1 MKIIDTLILPASS
14 GGDILVFYPRIKN
27 QWEVLTQAY
36 PWHFIGFLILAM
48 LIPKFYELSNI
59 YWIGHISMNALAITE
74 QYEFISVSIE
84 IVNEMIP
91 FGILALIAQN
101 YHNRDKVIEI
111 LKAGLIIQVFFSLMV
126 TGIVVFFTKDF
137 VATIGTPVEIINLT
151 TQYLLLKSIALP
163 FEAVA
168 YILLIAI
175 KSLQK
180 GKEALILVTVSVI
193 VNMILD
199 LFLISNT
206 PLSMH
211 LGVQGVA
218 IGYIVSKILLM
229 VMSVAYVMHLLDLDI
244 ASIVRTKWRDHV
256 APLFAIGGWTGL
268 DSLVRNVG
276 YMGLLLVLNVM
287 GTNEFGGYG
296 LAMGV
301 MWTLLIPVLAL
312 GEGTNVIVGNYFG
325 EKRYADL
332 LNVVKTS
339 MVLVIV
345 IMLAIAAIGLLW
357 WQPLSTFFNQNPD
370 MVTYSVATF
379 GWLIIPYIGFGIS
392 TIFRSIFYGTG
403 QTRYIF
409 YIACIINIGMLLPFI
424 ALIRMGIISASFSSV
439 MMFYMISFLVDPF
452 LAFIWA
458 RKVVAGFPLMKPG
471 VKIPE

>member
-1 MKIIDTLILPASS
+1 MSFSS
-14 GGDILVFYPRIKN
+14 SVRQHWNTITR
-27 QWEVLTQAY
+27 TY

-48 LIPKFYELSNI
+48 MIPKFYELSNV
-59 YWIGHISMNALAITE
+59 YWIGRISMDALAITE
-74 QYEFISVSIE
+74 QYEFIAVSIE

-111 LKAGLIIQVFFSLMV
+111 LKAGLIIQIVFSLIV
-126 TGIVVFFTKDF
+126 TGIVIFFTKDF
-137 VATIGTPVEIINLT
+137 VATIGTPAEIVSLT
-151 TQYLLLKSIALP
+151 SGYLLLKSFALP

-180 GKEALILVTVSVI
+180 GKEALILVAISVL
-193 VNMILD
+193 VNMLLD

-206 PLSMH
+206 PVSLHM
-211 LGVQGVA
+211 GIQGVA
-218 IGYIVSKILLM
+218 IGYVVSKILLM
-229 VMSVAYVMHLLDLDI
+229 LISVAYVIHLLKLDI
-244 ASIVRTKWRDHV
+244 ASLVRTKWRDHIV
-256 APLFAIGGWTGL
+256 PLFRVGGWTGL

-296 LAMGV
+296 LAMWV

-312 GEGTNVIVGNYFG
+312 GEGTSVIVGNYFG
-325 EKRYADL
+325 EKRYGDL

-339 MVLVIV
+339 LILVTA
-345 IMLAIAAIGLLW
+345 IMLAIAIIGFFG
-357 WQPLSTFFNQNPD
+357 WQSLSTFFNPNPD
-370 MVTYSVATF
+370 MVMYSVTTF
-379 GWLIIPYIGFGIS
+379 WWLIIPYIGFGIG

-403 QTRYIF
+403 QTKYIF
-409 YIACIINIGMLLPFI
+409 YIACIINIGMILPFI
-424 ALIRMGIISASFSSV
+424 ALIRMGIIPASFTSV
-439 MMFYMISFLVDPF
+439 MMFYMISFLLDPI

-458 RKVVAGFPLMKPG
+458 RKVVSEFPG
-471 VKIPE
+471 RENEGTVTG

>member
-1 MKIIDTLILPASS
+1 MGYGTVIKKHWDTI
-14 GGDILVFYPRIKN
+14 
-27 QWEVLTQAY
+27 TQAY

-48 LIPKFYELSNI
+48 LIPKFYDLSNV
-59 YWIGHISMNALAITE
+59 YWIGRISTDALAITE
-74 QYEFISVSIE
+74 QYEFIAVTIE

-91 FGILALIAQN
+91 FGILALVAQN
-101 YHNRDKVIEI
+101 YHNREKVIEI
-111 LKAGLIIQVFFSLMV
+111 LKAGLIIQIAFSLIV

-137 VATIGTPVEIINLT
+137 VGTIGTPAEIVNLT
-151 TQYLLLKSIALP
+151 TGYLLLKSIALP
-163 FEAVA
+163 FEAIA

-180 GKEALILVTVSVI
+180 GKEALILVTISVI

-206 PLSMH
+206 SVSLH
-211 LGVQGVA
+211 LGIQGVA
-218 IGYIVSKILLM
+218 IGYVVSKVLLM
-229 VMSVAYVMHLLDLDI
+229 IISVAYVIHLLQLDI
-244 ASIVRTKWRDHV
+244 ATILKTKWRDHV
-256 APLFAIGGWTGL
+256 APLFRIGGWTGL

-296 LAMGV
+296 LAMWV

-312 GEGTNVIVGNYFG
+312 GEGTSVIVGNCFG
-325 EKRYADL
+325 EKRYEDL

-339 MVLVIV
+339 MVLVII
-345 IMLAIAAIGLLW
+345 IMLAIAGIGIVW
-357 WQPLSTFFNQNPD
+357 WENLSTFFNPNPN
-370 MVTYSVATF
+370 MVTFSVATF
-379 GWLIIPYIGFGIS
+379 WWLIIPYIGFGIG

-409 YIACIINIGMLLPFI
+409 YIACIINVGMILPFI
-424 ALIRMGIISASFSSV
+424 ALIKMGIITASFSSV
-439 MMFYMISFLVDPF
+439 MMFYMISFLLDPV

-458 RKVVAGFPLMKPG
+458 RKVVSEFS
-471 VKIPE
+471 VKNVVANSPS

>member
-1 MKIIDTLILPASS
+1 LGYGKSIKKHWDTI
-14 GGDILVFYPRIKN
+14 
-27 QWEVLTQAY
+27 TQAY

-48 LIPKFYELSNI
+48 LIPKFYDLSNV
-59 YWIGHISMNALAITE
+59 YWIGRISTDALAITE
-74 QYEFISVSIE
+74 QYEFIAVTIE

-91 FGILALIAQN
+91 FGILALVAQN
-101 YHNRDKVIEI
+101 YHNREKVIEI
-111 LKAGLIIQVFFSLMV
+111 LKAGLLIQIVFSLIV

-137 VATIGTPVEIINLT
+137 VGTIGTPAEIVNLT
-151 TQYLLLKSIALP
+151 TGYLLLKSIALP

-180 GKEALILVTVSVI
+180 GKEALILVTISVI

-206 PLSMH
+206 SVSLH
-211 LGVQGVA
+211 LGIQGVA
-218 IGYIVSKILLM
+218 IGYVVSKVILM
-229 VMSVAYVMHLLDLDI
+229 IISVAYVFHLLQLDI
-244 ASIVRTKWRDHV
+244 TTILKTKWRDHV
-256 APLFAIGGWTGL
+256 APLFKIGGWTGL

-296 LAMGV
+296 LAMWV

-312 GEGTNVIVGNYFG
+312 GEGTSVVVGNYFG
-325 EKRYADL
+325 EKRYEDL

-345 IMLAIAAIGLLW
+345 IMLTITGIGILW
-357 WQPLSTFFNQNPD
+357 WQSLSTFFNPNPD
-370 MVTYSVATF
+370 MVTFSVATF
-379 GWLIIPYIGFGIS
+379 WWLIIPYIGFGIG

-409 YIACIINIGMLLPFI
+409 YIACIINIGMILPFI
-424 ALIRMGIISASFSSV
+424 ALIRMGIITASFSSV
-439 MMFYMISFLVDPF
+439 MMFYMISFLLDPV

-458 RKVVAGFPLMKPG
+458 RKVVSEFS
-471 VKIPE
+471 VKNVVANSSS

>member
-1 MKIIDTLILPASS
+1 LGYGTLIKKHW
-14 GGDILVFYPRIKN
+14 DTI
-27 QWEVLTQAY
+27 TQAY

-48 LIPKFYELSNI
+48 LIPKFYDLSNVF
-59 YWIGHISMNALAITE
+59 WIGRISTDALAITE
-74 QYEFISVSIE
+74 QYEFIAVTIE

-91 FGILALIAQN
+91 FGILALVAQN
-101 YHNRDKVIEI
+101 YHNREKVIEI
-111 LKAGLIIQVFFSLMV
+111 LKAGLIIQIAFSLIV

-137 VATIGTPVEIINLT
+137 VGTIGTPAEIINLT
-151 TQYLLLKSIALP
+151 TGYLLLKSIALP

-180 GKEALILVTVSVI
+180 GKEALILVTISVI

-206 PLSMH
+206 SISLH
-211 LGVQGVA
+211 LGIQGVA
-218 IGYIVSKILLM
+218 IGYVVSKILLM
-229 VMSVAYVMHLLDLDI
+229 IISVAYVIHLLQLDI
-244 ASIVRTKWRDHV
+244 AAILKTKWRDHV
-256 APLFAIGGWTGL
+256 APLFRIGGWTGL

-287 GTNEFGGYG
+287 GNNEFGGYG
-296 LAMGV
+296 LAMWV

-312 GEGTNVIVGNYFG
+312 GEGTSVIVGNYFG
-325 EKRYADL
+325 EKRYEDL

-339 MVLVIV
+339 MVLVVV
-345 IMLAIAAIGLLW
+345 IMLAIAGIGVLW
-357 WQPLSTFFNQNPD
+357 WQSLSTFFNPNPD
-370 MVTYSVATF
+370 MVVYSVATF
-379 GWLIIPYIGFGIS
+379 WWLIITYIGFGVG

-409 YIACIINIGMLLPFI
+409 YIACIINIGMILPFI
-424 ALIRMGIISASFSSV
+424 ALIKIGIISASFSSV
-439 MMFYMISFLVDPF
+439 MMFYMISFLLDPV

-458 RKVVAGFPLMKPG
+458 RKVVSEFP
-471 VKIPE
+471 VKKIVSNSPS

>member
-1 MKIIDTLILPASS
+1 MD
-14 GGDILVFYPRIKN
+14 FYPHIKK
-27 QWEVLTQAY
+27 QWEIITREY

-48 LIPKFYELSNI
+48 LIPKFYQLSNI
-59 YWIGHISMNALAITE
+59 YWIGRISMDALAITE
-74 QYEFISVSIE
+74 QYEFIAVSIE

-91 FGILALIAQN
+91 FGILALIARN
-101 YHNRDKVIEI
+101 YKNREKVIEI
-111 LKAGLIIQVFFSLMV
+111 LKAGLIIQVVFSLIV

-137 VATIGTPVEIINLT
+137 VGTIGTPVEIVNLT

-180 GKEALILVTVSVI
+180 GKEALILVTISVF

-206 PLSMH
+206 SVSLH
-211 LGVQGVA
+211 LGIQGVA
-218 IGYIVSKILLM
+218 IGYVVSKILLM
-229 VMSVAYVMHLLDLDI
+229 IISVAYVIHLLQLDI
-244 ASIVRTKWRDHV
+244 TSIIKTKWRDHV
-256 APLFAIGGWTGL
+256 VPLFKIGGWTGL

-296 LAMGV
+296 LAMWV

-312 GEGTNVIVGNYFG
+312 GEGTSVIVGNYFG
-325 EKRYADL
+325 EKRYEDL

-339 MVLVIV
+339 MVLVIIV
-345 IMLAIAAIGLLW
+345 MLTIAGIGVFW
-357 WQPLSTFFNQNPD
+357 WQSLSTFFNPNPD

-379 GWLIIPYIGFGIS
+379 WWLIIPYIGFGIG
-392 TIFRSIFYGTG
+392 TIFRSVFYGTG
-403 QTRYIF
+403 QTKYIF
-409 YIACIINIGMLLPFI
+409 YIACIINIGMILPFI
-424 ALIRMGIISASFSSV
+424 ALIKMGVIAASFSSV
-439 MMFYMISFLVDPF
+439 MMFYMISFLIDPI
-452 LAFIWA
+452 LAFVWA
-458 RKVVAGFPLMKPG
+458 RKVVSEFPVKKPD
-471 VKIPE
+471 VNLSV